1 MDEHTFSAVVLAVM
15 MSVVL
20 SPTLLRLHLSRSS
33 KTASCRALF
42 CPFAPLPLCTPSTRP
57 PNALRTSSSHPAPRT
72 PPPYSAG
79 HRAGR
84 ARHRAAAD
92 ECAAHLGRARRL
104 RLLPAAGAPRSSH
117 THAHT
122 HMHAQCTQTCMH
134 TRTHMHMHTHAHTHA
149 YYLCAPAADRL
160 RAVVGSQRQAA
171 FCGSWRRPRRARL
184 PLAPPRGP
192 APRLQPVGG
201 QRDLP
206 RRQAPVDRSIYNNQP
221 TINLYLSIAVY
232 DVYTLLMTGSCARH
246 RRCISRTRSSRTS
259 TRASAR

>member
-1 MDEHTFSAVVLAVM
+1 MSAWGEFAFITATTARREGLMDEHTFSAVVLAVM

-42 CPFAPLPLCTPSTRP
+42 CPFAPVPLCTPSTRP

-92 ECAAHLGRARRL
+92 ERAAHLGRARRL

-117 THAHT
+117 THAR
-122 HMHAQCTQTCMH
+122 ARVRAH
-134 TRTHMHMHTHAHTHA
+134 TRTHTHAHACTHTCIHTRTDMHTHAHTYA
-149 YYLCAPAADRL
+149 YSICAPAADRL

-171 FCGSWRRPRRARL
+171 LCDSWRRPRRARL

-192 APRLQPVGG
+192 PPRLQPVGG

-221 TINLYLSIAVY
+221 TINLYLSIDFLFA
-232 DVYTLLMTGSCARH
+232 A
-246 RRCISRTRSSRTS
+246 
-259 TRASAR
+259 

>member
-117 THAHT
+117 RHARARVRAHT
-122 HMHAQCTQTCMH
+122 RRH
-134 TRTHMHMHTHAHTHA
+134 THTYACAHTHAHAHA
-149 YYLCAPAADRL
+149 RIHACIQLMCSGCRPSSRRRGVSTPSCFL
-160 RAVVGSQRQAA
+160 RFVASAST
-171 FCGSWRRPRRARL
+171 CSTSARTTS
-184 PLAPPRGP
+184 R
-192 APRLQPVGG
+192 
-201 QRDLP
+201 
-206 RRQAPVDRSIYNNQP
+206 
-221 TINLYLSIAVY
+221 
-232 DVYTLLMTGSCARH
+232 TGTSTSAGWW
-246 RRCISRTRSSRTS
+246 STRSSSKTG
-259 TRASAR
+259 TRRSIDL